1 MPNDTGRHL
10 TESTVRRYFADV
22 LSTRRAI
29 RGPARPLF
37 VTSSHLA
44 ASYPELS
51 GFEFGLIVAWHAFER
66 WMLRCMATATGGKRE
81 LAPIDVLVL
90 HHVHHR
96 HSAKR
101 IADICFVLNV
111 EDTHVV
117 SYSLKKLAAA
127 GLVRGEKRGK
137 EVYFSTTRSGAEL
150 CNRYKRVR
158 DDCLVS
164 GFSRSDE
171 EADRLA
177 GFAQFLRGQAG
188 AYDQASRTATVSL
201 GGNGGGGEP
210 RRGRRR

>member
-1 MPNDTGRHL
+1 MGRGQRGQ
-10 TESTVRRYFADV
+10 RRSV
-22 LSTRRAI
+22 NRR
-29 RGPARPLF
+29 GTDGERPLF

-66 WMLRCMATATGGKRE
+66 WMLRCMAAATGGKRE
-81 LAPIDVLVL
+81 LAAVDVLVL

-96 HSAKR
+96 RSPKR
-101 IADICFVLNV
+101 IADICFVLNI
-111 EDTHVV
+111 EDAHVV

-137 EVYFSTTRSGAEL
+137 EVFFSTTRSGAEL
-150 CNRYKRVR
+150 CGRYKLVR

-164 GFSRSDE
+164 GFTLGGE

-177 GFAQFLRGQAG
+177 GIAGFLRSQAG

-201 GGNGGGGEP
+201 GQADPGARP
-210 RRGRRR
+210 RRPRPRR

>member
-1 MPNDTGRHL
+1 
-10 TESTVRRYFADV
+10 
-22 LSTRRAI
+22 
-29 RGPARPLF
+29 

-66 WMLRCMATATGGKRE
+66 WMLRCMAAATGGKRE
-81 LAPIDVLVL
+81 LTPLDVLVL

-96 HSAKR
+96 LTAKR

-117 SYSLKKLAAA
+117 SYSLKKLSGA
-127 GLVRGEKRGK
+127 GLLRGEKRGK
-137 EVYFSTTRSGAEL
+137 EVFFSTTPAGADL
-150 CNRYKRVR
+150 CRRYKQVR

-164 GFSRSDE
+164 GFDRE
-171 EADRLA
+171 PGEADRLA
-177 GFAQFLRGQAG
+177 SIAQFLRGQAG
-188 AYDQASRTATVSL
+188 AYDQASRTAAVSL
-201 GGNGGGGEP
+201 GGNGAVTAK